1 MKFLIPSLL
10 LAFANNVANAEG
22 DHTPMNQLLQ
32 EQLESLVPKIVDG
45 VEVNPKFKYPYMVYA
60 GGCGASLVAPNVLLS
75 AAHCFNAINSVQ
87 IGRHNLLDN
96 SENYESFSI
105 VEKVRHPNYDS
116 GTLDYDFMMLRM
128 SGSSSRTPVVL
139 DDGSVSLD
147 AGRDVIPI
155 GWGTTSSGGA
165 TSNVLL
171 EVEVDLYSK
180 AQCQSA
186 YGASSITDRMVCAAR
201 PGKDSCQGD
210 SGGPMIDKV
219 SGKQVGVV
227 SWGFGCALSQ
237 YPGVYSKVQNQI
249 DWIEQYIDLWS
260 DGPSPPTSNPPS
272 PPTSSPPT
280 SSPPTSSPPTSSPPS
295 PPTDGEC
302 TDYDGWTDNYG
313 DDCTW
318 YETYDDEGCPNY
330 GDLWANPNT
339 NITPREACCYCGG
352 GNNADSN
359 PDPPSAAP
367 TSPPTTGSECSS
379 INRKGKCNR
388 TEGCGYN
395 VFQQSCLDALST
407 TECQRWNR
415 KKQRCRKNGCKWD
428 KTTKFC
434 NGRWD

>member
-75 AAHCFNAINSVQ
+75 AAHCFNAINSVK

-201 PGKDSCQGD
+201 PGKDICQGD

-227 SWGFGCALSQ
+227 SWDLVARFLSILACTQ
-237 YPGVYSKVQNQI
+237 KFKIRLIGLNNTLICGVMDPVLPRVVRLVRLLMANVLI
-249 DWIEQYIDLWS
+249 MT
-260 DGPSPPTSNPPS
+260 GGRTNM
-272 PPTSSPPT
+272 
-280 SSPPTSSPPTSSPPS
+280 
-295 PPTDGEC
+295 
-302 TDYDGWTDNYG
+302 
-313 DDCTW
+313 
-318 YETYDDEGCPNY
+318 ETIVLG
-330 GDLWANPNT
+330 T
-339 NITPREACCYCGG
+339 R
-352 GNNADSN
+352 
-359 PDPPSAAP
+359 
-367 TSPPTTGSECSS
+367 PTT
-379 INRKGKCNR
+379 
-388 TEGCGYN
+388 
-395 VFQQSCLDALST
+395 L
-407 TECQRWNR
+407 
-415 KKQRCRKNGCKWD
+415 
-428 KTTKFC
+428 
-434 NGRWD
+434 